1 MAPAQTPEMAP
12 AQTPVIQGYDL
23 SASQPIQVAVAPAA
37 SEGGSESARF
47 RHRIGLDGAN
57 AVRRRKDHQRRHP
70 RRISKAGEQ
79 EAVLGKR
86 SDEEDGHQCGNV
98 CLLA

>member
-1 MAPAQTPEMAP
+1 MAPAE
-12 AQTPVIQGYDL
+12 TPVIQGYDL
-23 SASQPIQVAVAPAA
+23 SASQPIQAAIAPTA

-57 AVRRRKDHQRRHP
+57 AVRRRKDHQRGCS

-86 SDEEDGHQCGNV
+86 SDEEDGHQCGKSYLFV
-98 CLLA
+98 